1 MSQRIPRRLRFNK
14 MCNLRYRTEKKT
26 PKTTKTHRE
35 QKPPI
40 TKRRKAKIEPTEK
53 KTHYFGKSG
62 KQNTD
67 AILKIVKKYVER
79 ERMENIVVASSTG
92 ETGAKAAKIL
102 KGVNT
107 VIVTHHHGFHQP
119 GETEL
124 KEEFKS
130 EIISIGAKIFTGTH
144 ALSSAERAIKKTFG
158 TAEPLELIAYTLRLL
173 GEGTKVCIE
182 ITLMAADAG
191 LIPMDQDV
199 VAIGG
204 TGSGADTAL
213 RIKPANAARFFD
225 LRIKEVIAKPNN
237 F

>member
-1 MSQRIPRRLRFNK
+1 LES
-14 MCNLRYRTEKKT
+14 TEKK
-26 PKTTKTHRE
+26 
-35 QKPPI
+35 
-40 TKRRKAKIEPTEK
+40 A
-53 KTHYFGKSG
+53 HYFGKPG

-79 ERMENIVVASSTG
+79 EKIENIVVASSTG
-92 ETGAKAAKIL
+92 ETGAKAAKGL

-124 KEEFKS
+124 KEEFKR
-130 EIISIGAKIFTGTH
+130 EILSNGAKIFTGTH

-158 TAEPLELIAYTLRLL
+158 TVEPLELIAYALRLM
-173 GEGTKVCIE
+173 GEGTKVCVE

-191 LIPMDQDV
+191 LIPMNQDV

-225 LRIKEVIAKPNN
+225 LRIREVIAKPND